1 VVIAVRPLRVSE
13 GRPFLLNPR
22 RQKSTA
28 TRRVFCYSRT
38 FVLANKERE
47 LADDAERR
55 VNAWIGQGVTI
66 AGRISSTQGL
76 RIDGR
81 VDGTIDVAQH
91 ELVLGPGSDVKAN
104 VTAKSI
110 LIGGALVGNVV
121 ATERLQIQAT
131 GSVQGDVIAPRLI
144 LLEGAVLL
152 GKVDV
157 EGGRIRGD
165 KAAS

>member
-1 VVIAVRPLRVSE
+1 M
-13 GRPFLLNPR
+13 
-22 RQKSTA
+22 
-28 TRRVFCYSRT
+28 
-38 FVLANKERE
+38 
-47 LADDAERR
+47 ADDAERR

-76 RIDGR
+76 RIDGH
-81 VDGTIDVAQH
+81 VDGTIDVPQH

-104 VTAKSI
+104 VTARSI
-110 LIGGALVGNVV
+110 LIGGALVGSVI

-131 GSVQGDVIAPRLI
+131 GSVKGDVIAPRLI

-157 EGGRIRGD
+157 EGGRTRGD
-165 KAAS
+165 KAPS

>member
-1 VVIAVRPLRVSE
+1 
-13 GRPFLLNPR
+13 
-22 RQKSTA
+22 
-28 TRRVFCYSRT
+28 
-38 FVLANKERE
+38 
-47 LADDAERR
+47 LADVDERR

-66 AGRISSTQGL
+66 AGRINSTQGL

-81 VDGTIDVAQH
+81 VDGTIDVPQH

-110 LIGGALVGNVV
+110 LIGGALVGSVT

-157 EGGRIRGD
+157 EGGRTRGD